1 MFTHIHQSAMALAE
15 TYFKETKR
23 QIYVTPVM
31 FMGVFNIFKELLSR
45 KNEEIERE
53 RSKYDQGVRKLEQAK
68 IMIEEM
74 EEKLTNLQPQL
85 VVKTK
90 EVEKGL
96 KESEKESAR
105 VTETKEKVDT
115 DTAEAEQKKAA
126 AEALKQECD
135 MKLAR
140 AQPLFD
146 RAIKALRTLQVND
159 FVVLKTMLHPPPGVR
174 LALESICIMLGIA
187 PIVKKVDGVKVSDYW
202 EKSKKLTRN
211 HKSLLD

>member
-1 MFTHIHQSAMALAE
+1 MQLAE

-31 FMGVFNIFKELLSR
+31 FMGVFDIFKELLSR

-53 RSKYDQGVRKLEQAK
+53 RSKYEQGVRKLEQAK
-68 IMIEEM
+68 VMIEEM

-105 VTETKEKVDT
+105 VTETKEKVDA
-115 DTAEAEQKKAA
+115 DTAEAEHKKAA
-126 AEALKQECD
+126 AEALKQDCD

-146 RAIKALRTLQVND
+146 RAIKALRTLSSND
-159 FVVLKTMLHPPPGVR
+159 FVVLKALNNPPPGVR
-174 LALESICIMLGIA
+174 LALEGCCIMLGIA
-187 PIVKKVDGVKVSDYW
+187 PVFKKVDGVKVADYW
-202 EKSKKLTRN
+202 DKSKKLTKN
-211 HKSLLD
+211 YKHLLD